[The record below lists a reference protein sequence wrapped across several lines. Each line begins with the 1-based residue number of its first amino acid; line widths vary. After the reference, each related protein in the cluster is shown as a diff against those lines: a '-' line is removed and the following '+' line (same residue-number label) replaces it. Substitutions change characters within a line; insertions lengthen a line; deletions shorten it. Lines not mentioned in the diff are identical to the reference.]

1 MNTIKID
8 PSKLLGFK
16 IIATGETAMTLRS
29 AKIGVKGCI
38 VGDTQPAVA
47 GAPGASPKI

>member
-1 MNTIKID
+1 MNKIKID
-8 PSKLLGFK
+8 PRKLLGFK
-16 IIATGETAMTLRS
+16 IIANGETSATLRS

-47 GAPGASPKI
+47 GAPGAPAKI